1 MELHPNAVN
10 IGKMIVTVGAI
21 LGIVAFG
28 QYNHD
33 SKHNEGSIQLASMA
47 ISGCDAIKPYQTA
60 PGADNSQLINLASQI
75 YSNKSYLCDST
86 EGMREIVGNPTTC
99 SGWAGNREYVAD
111 RRKQFV
117 ADFHDVTKD
126 MSPDVQAL
134 CPVLTAMADMESGF
148 SEKARSWDTFCPTA
162 QDQVTS
168 CVDTQLCNPPS
179 QSWLPYGVC
188 YGGYCR
194 PVQGGF
200 GQLQFD
206 LMWFNATGLR
216 MFSTIPVTAKDQ
228 LSALFTNDTHKGK
241 AILDFD
247 GNPVNMLNGS
257 ATSFGSLF
265 QSCQN
270 TRADSSH
277 FSSTQW
283 EAAVTECTAQ
293 MTTGASHADMC
304 AQAQAHCPY
313 TAHGSSGGDPYAGA
327 ACHPPVDHN

>member
-10 IGKMIVTVGAI
+10 IGKMIVMVGAI

-33 SKHNEGSIQLASMA
+33 SKHSDTIT
-47 ISGCDAIKPYQTA
+47 GCDSIKLFQTD
-60 PGADNSQLINLASQI
+60 PDADNSQLKRLAYEIHHNQT
-75 YSNKSYLCDST
+75 YLCDST
-86 EGMREIVGNPTTC
+86 DGMREIVGNTMC
-99 SGWAGNREYVAD
+99 SGWAGNLEHVDD
-111 RRKQFV
+111 RRKKFV
-117 ADFHDVTKD
+117 ADFVDVTKG
-126 MSPDVQAL
+126 MSADVQAL
-134 CPVLTAMADMESGF
+134 CSVLTAMADMESGF
-148 SEKARSWDTFCPTA
+148 SEKARSWDAFCPTYA
-162 QDQVTS
+162 GAAMDCMDGTW
-168 CVDTQLCNPPS
+168 CNPGTGY
-179 QSWLPYGVC
+179 LPYGVC

-228 LSALFTNDTHKGK
+228 LAALFTNDTQKGK
-241 AILDFD
+241 AIVDFD

-270 TRADSSH
+270 TRNDSVH
-277 FSSTQW
+277 FSSKQW

-293 MTTGASHADMC
+293 MTTPSHKEMC
-304 AQAQAHCPY
+304 AQAQTHCPY